1 MLYIILQIVKWSALV
16 LIVLFIILILLARPA
31 ADLKSISSDIKYKR
45 PLNDKN
51 VSQLAG
57 IDVSYYQGKID
68 WNKVLTDD
76 IHFVY
81 VKATDG
87 ITYTDPKFSENQYN
101 LTKSKVAYG
110 AYHFFEPKDDGVK
123 QAENFLSKVKI
134 HENMLAPVLDIEI
147 TQNTDKETIKKH
159 AKEWLETVSKKLGCK
174 PIIYS
179 YSSFYKE
186 NLGSDFLEYPIWIA
200 DYTKEPNLLNDK
212 DKLVMWQHT
221 QKGDVR
227 GIDTMV
233 DKNLFFG
240 DFCKLKSIKCKQ
252 AR

>member
-1 MLYIILQIVKWSALV
+1 MHIILQTIKWSALV
-16 LIVLFIILILLARPA
+16 LSALSIIFILLARPA
-31 ADLKSISSDIKYKR
+31 ADLKTITSDIKYKI

-51 VSQLAG
+51 ISQLAG
-57 IDVSYYQGKID
+57 IDVSYYQGKVD
-68 WNKVLTDD
+68 WDKVLTDD

-87 ITYTDPKFSENQYN
+87 ITYTDPRFGENQDN
-101 LTKSKVAYG
+101 LIKSKVAYG
-110 AYHFFEPKDDGVK
+110 AYHFFEPKDNGVK
-123 QAENFLSKVKI
+123 QAENFLSKVKV
-134 HENMLAPVLDIEI
+134 HKNMLAPVLDIEI
-147 TQNTDKETIKKH
+147 TQNTDKKLIKKH

-186 NLGSDFLEYPIWIA
+186 NLGSDFQEYPIWIA
-200 DYTKEPNLLNDK
+200 DYSKEPNILK

-221 QKGDVR
+221 QKGDVH

-233 DKNLFFG
+233 DKNWFFG
-240 DFCKLKSIKCKQ
+240 DFCKLKSIKCKE